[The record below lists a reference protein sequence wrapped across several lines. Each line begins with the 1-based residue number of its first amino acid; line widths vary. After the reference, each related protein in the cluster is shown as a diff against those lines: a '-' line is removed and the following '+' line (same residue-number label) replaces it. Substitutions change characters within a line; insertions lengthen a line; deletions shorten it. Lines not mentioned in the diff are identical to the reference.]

1 MTKPSKQQPPAADLA
16 DGRSDGRSDDRV
28 KMIATDIDGT
38 MIRSDGSLSDRVKRA
53 MHDAIDA
60 GIHVVPAT
68 GRPVIVAED
77 VIEAAE
83 LPHYWVFANGAI
95 TRHLGRDELIRGFWI
110 DRPLVGNLI
119 ELVRDRLPN
128 SGIALEFE
136 TTVAFEPGFE
146 HVVPVVPSV
155 PPTDDVLDFIDRP
168 EPEYA
173 RIQKVLVYDLS
184 VDLDH
189 LYTNVSAVVG
199 ANAVVSYSGL
209 PFVELAAG
217 QVTKATAL
225 DLLVADLGI
234 TAANVACFGDNHN
247 DVPML
252 EWAGA
257 SYAMA
262 NGTDDA
268 KAAATEVIGSNDND
282 AVADKINELLS
293 DY

>member
-1 MTKPSKQQPPAADLA
+1 MSGRTGPDPSPAEREDKAPP
-16 DGRSDGRSDDRV
+16 V

-38 MIRSDGSLSDRVKRA
+38 MIRSDGSLSQKVKA
-53 MHDAIDA
+53 ALHDAVDA
-60 GIHVVPAT
+60 GVHVVPAT

-95 TRHLGRDELIRGFWI
+95 TRHLGRDELVRGFWI
-110 DRPLVGNLI
+110 DRLLVGRLI
-119 ELVRDRLPN
+119 TLVREQLPN
-128 SGIALEFE
+128 AGIALEFE

-146 HVVPVVPSV
+146 HVVPVVPTV
-155 PPTDDVLDFIDRP
+155 PPTDDVSSFIERDDP
-168 EPEYA
+168 EFA

-184 VDLDH
+184 VELDH
-189 LYTNVSAVVG
+189 LFSSVTGIVG
-199 ANAVVSYSGL
+199 DNAVVSYSGL

-225 DLLVADLGI
+225 ELLVSDLGL
-234 TAANVACFGDNHN
+234 TASEVACFGDNHN

-252 EWAGA
+252 HWAGQ
-257 SYAMA
+257 SFAMA

-268 KAAATEVIGSNDND
+268 KAASKEVIGSNDDD
-282 AVADKINELLS
+282 AVADKIAELLS
-293 DY
+293 GQ